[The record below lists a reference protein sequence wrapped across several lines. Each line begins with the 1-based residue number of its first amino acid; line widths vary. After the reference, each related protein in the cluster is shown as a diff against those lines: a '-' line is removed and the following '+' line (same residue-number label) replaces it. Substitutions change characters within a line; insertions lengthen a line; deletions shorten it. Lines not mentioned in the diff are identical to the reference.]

1 MMIYMLIDWRRR
13 GRTLIPQD
21 DSWLLVIARDL
32 SMDVV
37 LVDGLVRNHLLSVDL
52 VFVIVIS
59 QVDYVTENGL

>member
-1 MMIYMLIDWRRR
+1 MIYMLIDWRRR
-13 GRTLIPQD
+13 GWTLISQD